1 VTQAACAGYPDGNF
15 VRHHRLRT
23 AGEERDAR
31 RPRDLARAWTR
42 ALEHITQPEQRLRA
56 IISLAR
62 PLAGAQRALVFSED
76 RVLAAAPGAADGL
89 VMQRLFERARGVL
102 EDELVTPEL
111 YVARIAPERPERVA
125 LRWRAPDAASIE
137 AARAI
142 VVSCAWAL
150 ENVAATARPP
160 ADLPDG
166 AETLHRLEQ
175 LVHDARRMQRPF
187 AVIYVDVE
195 TPAAAAA
202 DGAARDALAR
212 GLRREVRANDH
223 IGHLGGDAFLV
234 LVSLGAGESE
244 AYPAAQRLLR
254 VAAAASAD
262 ASANV
267 GVAICPDDGVQPD
280 DLIEKASAAALA
292 AASVGGTQPYW
303 YRESAGR
310 MLRERSLLRARLSDG
325 DPGTLLDL
333 RYQPVF
339 DGRTGAPYAVTAS
352 ASWQARCALAV
363 APLEYLAGEPDRAA
377 RRALERWTIAGAA
390 EAYRAVRAAGLD
402 LRVHLALAAHDDAA
416 VDAVAEAFGSGDA
429 MRRVLIEIV
438 AADAATPG
446 VVESFARRLRALGA
460 GVGVGAWRTSRPPF
474 DAVDT
479 GLLDFVTVDEH
490 AGSRMLAALALAS
503 MLAPVVIAGGV
514 ADGERAR
521 WLARHGA
528 TAVRGDGLA
537 ESMGLPALV
546 RWASNHAGSVGSC
559 EKRSGPLRAGRF
571 RVPHGVTK
579 GAPPSRRERR
589 NPRTWT

>member
-1 VTQAACAGYPDGNF
+1 VTQAARTGYPDGNF
-15 VRHHRLRT
+15 VRHYRLQT
-23 AGEERDAR
+23 AGDERDAR

-62 PLAGAQRALVFSED
+62 PLAGAQRALVFCED
-76 RVLAAAPGAADGL
+76 RVLAATPGAVDGL

-125 LRWRAPDAASIE
+125 LRWRAPDAASVE

-150 ENVAATARPP
+150 ENVAAAARPP

-175 LVHDARRMQRPF
+175 LVHDARRMQRSF

-202 DGAARDALAR
+202 DGVARDALAR
-212 GLRREVRANDH
+212 RLRREVRANDH

-234 LVSLGAGESE
+234 LVSLAAGESE

-267 GVAICPDDGVQPD
+267 GVAICPDDGLQPD
-280 DLIEKASAAALA
+280 DLVEKASAAALA

-310 MLRERSLLRARLSDG
+310 VLRERSLLRARLSDG

-333 RYQPVF
+333 RFQPVF
-339 DGRTGAPYAVTAS
+339 DGRTGAPYAVSATAS
-352 ASWQARCALAV
+352 WHAQCAV
-363 APLEYLAGEPDRAA
+363 AASPLEYLAAEPDRAA

-390 EAYRAVRAAGLD
+390 GAYRALRAAGLD
-402 LRVHLALAAHDDAA
+402 LRVHLALAAHDDAT
-416 VDAVAEAFGSGDA
+416 VDAVADAFGTDDA
-429 MRRVLIEIV
+429 MKRVLIEIV
-438 AADAATPG
+438 AADAAAPG
-446 VVESFARRLRALGA
+446 AVESFARRLRALGA
-460 GVGVGAWRTSRPPF
+460 GVGAGAWRTSRPPF

-479 GLLDFVTVDEH
+479 GLLDFVTVDDDG
-490 AGSRMLAALALAS
+490 ARMLAALALAS
-503 MLAPVVIAGGV
+503 VLAPVVIAGGV
-514 ADGERAR
+514 RDGERAR

-537 ESMGLPALV
+537 KSMGLHELV
-546 RWASNHAGSVGSC
+546 RWASNH
-559 EKRSGPLRAGRF
+559 SGPVG
-571 RVPHGVTK
+571 P
-579 GAPPSRRERR
+579 
-589 NPRTWT
+589 